1 MLNFALN
8 NALQGL
14 SQTLVSLA
22 GPQVEKDNAWTSG
35 GMQNIVHEQYIAS
48 GGFGDVHKVS
58 ACNMFAD
65 VSQDAKSKDR
75 RGFNKSKGLS

>member
-22 GPQVEKDNAWTSG
+22 GPEVEKDNAWTSG
-35 GMQNIVHEQYIAS
+35 GMQNIVHEQYI
-48 GGFGDVHKVS
+48 
-58 ACNMFAD
+58 
-65 VSQDAKSKDR
+65 R
-75 RGFNKSKGLS
+75 RFRRRAQGIGLQYVC